1 MIKEY
6 FQKLR
11 ELLDEVENE
20 EQDKMSIAAHEI
32 ARCIQNDGIV
42 HVFGSGH
49 SHMLAEELFYRAG
62 GLAPISPILIE
73 DLMLHK
79 GAVESSNLEK
89 KSGLAKGKLS
99 SSKILAGDIVIVAS
113 TSGRNPVPIE
123 VAEIARERGAY
134 IIAITSPRYAATQA
148 SRHESGKY
156 LFEMVDLTIDN
167 HIEVGDTLLHH
178 PNSASGFSSGS
189 SIIGMTIVNAI
200 MAETIQLMLEE
211 GKEPPVFLS
220 NNAND
225 AGSHN
230 QRLIDRYKERIPM
243 LVTNIYK

>member
-1 MIKEY
+1 MMKEY

-11 ELLDEVENE
+11 DLLDEVENE
-20 EQDKMSIAAHEI
+20 EQGKMREAAHKI
-32 ARCIQNDGIV
+32 ARCIQDDGII

-73 DLMLHK
+73 ELMLHK

-89 KSGLAKGKLS
+89 KSGLANKHLS
-99 SSKILAGDIVIVAS
+99 SSNILAGDIVIVAS

-134 IIAITSPRYAATQA
+134 VIAITSPRYAATQA

-156 LFEMVDLTIDN
+156 LFEMAHLIIDN
-167 HIEVGDTLLHH
+167 HIEIGDTLLQH
-178 PNSASGFSSGS
+178 PKSASGFSSGS

-220 NNAND
+220 NNANN

-230 QRLIDRYKERIPM
+230 QQLVDRYKERIPM
-243 LVTNIYK
+243 LVTNLYK

>member
-1 MIKEY
+1 MMKEY

-11 ELLDEVENE
+11 DLLDEVENE
-20 EQDKMSIAAHEI
+20 EQGKMREAAHEI
-32 ARCIQNDGIV
+32 VRCIQNGGII

-73 DLMLHK
+73 DLMLHR

-89 KSGLAKGKLS
+89 KSGLAKEHLS
-99 SSKILAGDIVIVAS
+99 SSNILACDIVIVAS

-134 IIAITSPRYAATQA
+134 VIAITSPRYAETQA

-156 LFEMVDLTIDN
+156 LFEIAHLIIDN
-167 HIEVGDTLLHH
+167 HIEIGDTLLQH
-178 PNSASGFSSGS
+178 PKSASGFSSGS

-230 QRLIDRYKERIPM
+230 QQLVDRYKERIPM
-243 LVTNIYK
+243 LVTNLYK

>member
-1 MIKEY
+1 MMKEY

-20 EQDKMSIAAHEI
+20 EQDNMSKAAHEI
-32 ARCIQNDGIV
+32 ARCLQNDGIV

-89 KSGLAKGKLS
+89 KSGLAIEYLS
-99 SSKILAGDIVIVAS
+99 SSNILAGDVVIVAS

-123 VAEIARERGAY
+123 VAGIAKERGAFV
-134 IIAITSPRYAATQA
+134 IAITSPRYATTQA

-156 LFEMVDLTIDN
+156 LYEVADLTLNN
-167 HIEVGDTLLHH
+167 HIEIGDTLLHH
-178 PNSASGFSSGS
+178 PKSPSGFSSGS
-189 SIIGMTIVNAI
+189 SIIGMTIMNAI
-200 MAETIQLMLEE
+200 MAETIKIMLEK
-211 GKEPPVFLS
+211 GIAPPVFQS
-220 NNAND
+220 NNANH
-225 AGSHN
+225 AASHN
-230 QRLIDRYKERIPM
+230 QYLIDRYKDRIPM

>member
-1 MIKEY
+1 MMKEY

-11 ELLDEVENE
+11 DLLDKVENE
-20 EQDKMSIAAHEI
+20 EQGKMKEAAHEI
-32 ARCIQNDGIV
+32 ARCIQNDGII

-62 GLAPISPILIE
+62 GLAPICPILIE

-89 KSGLAKGKLS
+89 KSGLAKKHLS
-99 SSKILAGDIVIVAS
+99 SSNILAGDIVIVAS

-134 IIAITSPRYAATQA
+134 VIAITSPRYAATQA

-156 LFEMVDLTIDN
+156 LFEMAHLTIDN
-167 HIEVGDTLLHH
+167 HIEIGDTLLHH
-178 PNSASGFSSGS
+178 PESASGFSSGS

-200 MAETIQLMLEE
+200 MAETIKLMLEE
-211 GKEPPVFLS
+211 GIEPPVFLS

-225 AGSHN
+225 AGSNN
-230 QRLIDRYKERIPM
+230 QQLIDRYKERIPM
-243 LVTNIYK
+243 LVTNLYK